1 MPGHQIFSEL
11 GDRRFGLEGSSWG
24 LIGSYIALDRDVN
37 FKLTS
42 KSSFNELG
50 TYYHSMKIQ
59 SSKLGEKLPPSVIM
73 STRLGFNQ
81 VIFCNNI
88 HELH

>member
-1 MPGHQIFSEL
+1 MGI
-11 GDRRFGLEGSSWG
+11 GGEGSSWG

-59 SSKLGEKLPPSVIM
+59 TSKLGEKLPPSVIM
-73 STRLGFNQ
+73 STRLGLNQ
-81 VIFCNNI
+81 INFLILFCNNI
-88 HELH
+88 HELHLNKCIR